1 MHGLAGSATA
11 AQSRTVRILIVKT
24 SSMGDVV
31 HALPL
36 AADLS
41 MRLPEA
47 EVDWLVEES
56 FAAIPAM
63 SRHVRRVHRV
73 ALRRWRKSPLQAATW
88 REIADVKRALRV
100 ERYDWV
106 LDAQGLLKSA
116 WMARWARAP
125 VAGLSSEAA
134 RERIAAAFYQR
145 RIPVPRALHAVE
157 RCRRIGAGV
166 FGYALD
172 EQPRFD
178 LTVAAASDAP
188 APTAVLLANASRA
201 SKLWPEERWIG
212 VERWLAERGL
222 RSVLFWGT
230 PEEEARVRRL
240 AASMQRATVAPRSS
254 LEAIA
259 ATLAQSPVVIG
270 LDTGLSHL
278 AAALGRPT
286 VAIYCDY
293 DPALVGVVGD
303 GPVVS
308 LGGVGTPP
316 PMEAV
321 IDAARRVLEA
331 PR

>member
-1 MHGLAGSATA
+1 VLGLVVSATA

-41 MRLPEA
+41 ARLPQA
-47 EVDWLVEES
+47 QIDWLVEES

-73 ALRRWRKSPLQAATW
+73 ALRRWRKSPLQAGTW
-88 REIADVKRALRV
+88 REIAAVKRALRS
-100 ERYDWV
+100 EHYDWV

-116 WMARWARAP
+116 WMARWAYAP
-125 VAGLSSEAA
+125 VAGPSSDAA
-134 RERIAAAFYQR
+134 RERIAAVFYQR

-157 RCRRIGAGV
+157 RCRRIGAGL

-178 LTVAAASDAP
+178 LTVVP
-188 APTAVLLANASRA
+188 ATETSTHQAVLLANASRA

-222 RSVLFWGT
+222 HSVLFWGA

-259 ATLAQSPVVIG
+259 ATLAQTQVVIG

-286 VAIYCDY
+286 VALYCDY
-293 DPALVGVVGD
+293 DPALVGVVGV

-316 PMEAV
+316 AMEAV
-321 IDAARRVLEA
+321 IDAARQVLDA
-331 PR
+331 SP

>member
-1 MHGLAGSATA
+1 M
-11 AQSRTVRILIVKT
+11 RILIVKT

-41 MRLPEA
+41 TWLPA
-47 EVDWLVEES
+47 AQIDWLAEES

-73 ALRRWRKSPLQAATW
+73 ALRRWRTAPLQRATW
-88 REIADVKRALRV
+88 REITAVKRALRA

-116 WMARWARAP
+116 WMARWAHAA
-125 VAGLSSEAA
+125 VAGLSSDVA

-157 RCRRIGAGV
+157 RCRRIGAGL
-166 FGYALD
+166 FGYAL
-172 EQPRFD
+172 EEPPRFD
-178 LTVAAASDAP
+178 LTVEAASRAP
-188 APTAVLLANASRA
+188 ADQAVLLANASRA

-222 RSVLFWGT
+222 RSVLYWGT
-230 PEEEARVRRL
+230 PEEEARARRL
-240 AASMQRATVAPRSS
+240 AAAMQRATVAPRSS

-259 ATLAQSPVVIG
+259 ATLAQSQVVIG

-278 AAALGRPT
+278 SAALGRPT

-303 GPVVS
+303 GPVAS

-316 PMEAV
+316 AMEAV
-321 IDAARRVLEA
+321 IEAARRVLEA
-331 PR
+331 TR

>member
-1 MHGLAGSATA
+1 
-11 AQSRTVRILIVKT
+11 
-24 SSMGDVV
+24 MGDVV

-41 MRLPEA
+41 ARLPGA
-47 EVDWLVEES
+47 QIDWLVEES

-73 ALRRWRKSPLQAATW
+73 ALRRWRKRPLQAATW
-88 REIADVKRALRV
+88 HEIAEAKRALRS

-116 WMARWARAP
+116 WMARWAHAP
-125 VAGLSSEAA
+125 IAGLSSDAA

-145 RIPVPRALHAVE
+145 RITVPRAMHAVQ
-157 RCRRIGAGV
+157 RCRKIGAGV
-166 FGYALD
+166 FGYSID
-172 EQPRFD
+172 GPPHFD
-178 LTVAAASDAP
+178 LVVASAP
-188 APTAVLLANASRA
+188 EPAGPQAVLLTNASRV
-201 SKLWPEERWIG
+201 SKLWPDEHWIG
-212 VERWLAERGL
+212 VERWLAESGL
-222 RSVLFWGT
+222 ESVLFWGT
-230 PEEEARVRRL
+230 PEEEVRVLRL
-240 AASMQRATVAPRSS
+240 AAAMQRATAAPRSPI
-254 LEAIA
+254 ETIA
-259 ATLAQSPVVIG
+259 ATLAQAQVVIG

-303 GPVVS
+303 GPVKS
-308 LGGVGTPP
+308 LGGVGKPP
-316 PMEAV
+316 SMAAV
-321 IDAARRVLEA
+321 IEAAQQVQET

>member
-1 MHGLAGSATA
+1 M
-11 AQSRTVRILIVKT
+11 RILIVKT

-36 AADLS
+36 AADLAT
-41 MRLPEA
+41 RLPEA
-47 EVDWLVEES
+47 QVDWLVEES

-63 SRHVRRVHRV
+63 SRRVRRVHRV
-73 ALRRWRKSPLQAATW
+73 ALRRWRKTPLQPATW
-88 REIADVKRALRV
+88 REIADVKRALRS
-100 ERYDWV
+100 EHYDWV
-106 LDAQGLLKSA
+106 IDAQGLLKSA

-125 VAGLSSEAA
+125 IAGLSSHAA

-145 RIPVPRALHAVE
+145 RITVPLALHAVE
-157 RCRRIGAGV
+157 RCRQIGAGV

-172 EQPRFD
+172 NQPRFD
-178 LTVAAASDAP
+178 LTVAPATQAS
-188 APTAVLLANASRA
+188 THQAVLLANASRA

-212 VERWLAERGL
+212 VERWLAGRGL
-222 RSVLFWGT
+222 QSVLFWGT
-230 PEEEARVRRL
+230 PEEEVRVRRL

-259 ATLAQSPVVIG
+259 ATLAQSQVVIG

-278 AAALGRPT
+278 SAALGRPT
-286 VAIYCDY
+286 VALYCDY
-293 DPALVGVVGD
+293 DPTLVGLVGD
-303 GPVVS
+303 GPVIS

-316 PMEAV
+316 AMEAV
-321 IDAARRVLEA
+321 IDAARQVLEA

>member
-1 MHGLAGSATA
+1 
-11 AQSRTVRILIVKT
+11 VRILIVKT

-36 AADLS
+36 AADLAT
-41 MRLPEA
+41 RLPEA
-47 EVDWLVEES
+47 QVDWLVEES

-63 SRHVRRVHRV
+63 SRHVRQVHRV
-73 ALRRWRKSPLQAATW
+73 ALRRWRKAPLETATW
-88 REIADVKRALRV
+88 REIAAAKRALRS

-116 WMARWARAP
+116 WMARWAHAP
-125 VAGLSSEAA
+125 IAGLSSDAA
-134 RERIAAAFYQR
+134 RERIASVFYQR
-145 RIPVPRALHAVE
+145 RIAVPRALHAVE

-166 FGYALD
+166 FGYALND
-172 EQPRFD
+172 QPRFD
-178 LTVAAASDAP
+178 LTVPP
-188 APTAVLLANASRA
+188 ATQAYTHQAVLLANASRA

-222 RSVLFWGT
+222 QSVLFWGT

-240 AASMQRATVAPRSS
+240 AASMQRATVAVRSS

-259 ATLAQSPVVIG
+259 ATLAQAQVVIG

-286 VAIYCDY
+286 VALYCDY
-293 DPALVGVVGD
+293 DPALVGLVGD
-303 GPVVS
+303 GPVIS

-316 PMEAV
+316 AMEAV
-321 IDAARRVLEA
+321 IDAARQVLDA

>member
-1 MHGLAGSATA
+1 MVGLAGSATA

-36 AADLS
+36 AADLAA
-41 MRLPEA
+41 RLPQA
-47 EVDWLVEES
+47 QIDWLVEES

-63 SRHVRRVHRV
+63 SRHVGRVHRV

-88 REIADVKRALRV
+88 REITAVKRALRS
-100 ERYDWV
+100 EHYDWV

-134 RERIAAAFYQR
+134 RERIAAVFYQR

-172 EQPRFD
+172 EPPHFD
-178 LTVAAASDAP
+178 LMVAP
-188 APTAVLLANASRA
+188 AAETSTQQAVLLANASRA

-222 RSVLFWGT
+222 KSVLFWGA
-230 PEEEARVRRL
+230 PEEEARAQRL

-259 ATLAQSPVVIG
+259 ATLAQSQVVIG

-286 VAIYCDY
+286 VALYCDY

-308 LGGVGTPP
+308 LGGVGMPP
-316 PMEAV
+316 AMEAV
-321 IDAARRVLEA
+321 IDAARQVLDA
-331 PR
+331 SR

>member
-1 MHGLAGSATA
+1 
-11 AQSRTVRILIVKT
+11 VRILIVKT

-36 AADLS
+36 AADLAT
-41 MRLPEA
+41 RLPGA
-47 EVDWLVEES
+47 QVDWLVEES

-73 ALRRWRKSPLQAATW
+73 ALRRWRKAPLRTATW
-88 REIADVKRALRV
+88 REIADAKRALRSG
-100 ERYDWV
+100 RYDWV

-116 WMARWARAP
+116 WMARWAHAP
-125 VAGLSSEAA
+125 IAGLSSDAA

-145 RIPVPRALHAVE
+145 RITVPRALHAVE

-172 EQPRFD
+172 NQPRFD
-178 LTVAAASDAP
+178 LTVVPSG
-188 APTAVLLANASRA
+188 TSTHQAVLLANASRA

-222 RSVLFWGT
+222 QSVLFWGT
-230 PEEEARVRRL
+230 TEEEARVRRL

-259 ATLAQSPVVIG
+259 ATLAQAQVVIG

-278 AAALGRPT
+278 SAALGRPT
-286 VAIYCDY
+286 VALYCDY
-293 DPALVGVVGD
+293 DPALVGLVGD
-303 GPVVS
+303 GPVIS

-316 PMEAV
+316 AMEAV
-321 IDAARRVLEA
+321 IDAARQVLEA